1 MINRKLKYNLNTK
14 KELKFD
20 QHKKFK
26 ILVLSDI
33 QESLNYNIKTLDD
46 INKLIYKIKPDF
58 IMLNGDIFDG
68 SIIKDKE
75 ELKKYLDIFTEPME
89 KRKIPWAHVFGNHEH
104 DLKIDDDIEQE
115 IYESYDYCLSK
126 HTDSTVKGTTNFVL
140 PIKDSKGKKII
151 FNLFALDCNNRID
164 DSFPNMREKT
174 NLPNVSSLSAE
185 WDFIHFSQIKWYYET
200 SENLEKYNNKK
211 VPAILFTHI
220 SLWETDNIKKNP
232 KETNLIGES
241 GERLRIG
248 ALNSGLFTSILERG
262 DVKAII
268 SSHSHEDTF
277 SGTFC
282 NIKFQMTG
290 SAGYSAYGKEEL
302 KGGVL
307 IELAE
312 NNLSDIKTKMIYYKD
327 L

>member
-1 MINRKLKYNLNTK
+1 MINRKLRYNLKTK
-14 KELKFD
+14 KELKFNQD
-20 QHKKFK
+20 KKFK

-33 QESLNYNIKTLDD
+33 QESLNYNRKTLEDM
-46 INKLIYKIKPDF
+46 NKLIDKIKPDF

-68 SIIKDKE
+68 TIIKDKE

-89 KRKIPWAHVFGNHEH
+89 QRKIPWAHVFGNHEH
-104 DLKIDDDIEQE
+104 DSKIDDNIKQTM
-115 IYESYDYCLSK
+115 YESYDYCLSK
-126 HTDSTVKGTTNFVL
+126 HTDNTIKGTTNFVL
-140 PIKDSKGKKII
+140 PIKDSKGNKII
-151 FNLFALDCNNRID
+151 FNLFGLDCNNRID

-174 NLPNVSSLSAE
+174 SLPNVSSLSAE

-200 SENLEKYNNKK
+200 SESLEKYNK
-211 VPAILFTHI
+211 VKIPAILFTHI
-220 SLWETDNIKKNP
+220 PLWETDNIMKNP
-232 KETNLIGES
+232 KETNLVGES

-248 ALNSGLFTSILERG
+248 ALNSGLFATILERG

-290 SAGYSAYGKEEL
+290 STGYSAYGKEEL

-307 IELAE
+307 IELDE
-312 NNLSDIKTKMIYYKD
+312 DNLSNIKTKMVYYKD